1 MKNTIK
7 AIFAICLLFIIPSCN
22 NDKFF
27 ELERPNQYPW
37 NNVKELELAVRTPYL
52 LLMGN
57 AWGSPVGALGLRGF
71 AESDI
76 SQYLEGITGASYFYE
91 YYNRKW
97 GTTVLNSA
105 DKELE
110 LAFSYLYQ
118 ISTETNAPL
127 KLIQDAEDAAKD
139 VFSNMTPTDRE
150 TVKRYKG
157 ELLFMR
163 AVGYWYLART
173 WAPPYDPS
181 GTNDTKHFVL
191 CRTYVN
197 GADEIKN
204 GKLATVAEVYNSIV
218 QDLKD
223 AIALLPTT
231 YVTTELSPRTRV
243 NKYAAQAMLA
253 RVYFYMGQYAL
264 AKAQL
269 DDVINSGIYNLNDDP
284 IQAFNRNAGGGQS
297 NEIIW
302 EIAIDANSSKFDR
315 IPTIFS
321 KCNYNTNGGG
331 RGQYWNH
338 CSWAAFTMSYSIL
351 KQIGWINADLSVGP
365 TAVGDKR
372 YTQTFIRLEGYKPNP
387 YTASSNPTEYYN
399 WLNTY
404 EQRYSPITYPMV
416 WQDKHYRAPATG
428 RRSNRPMLRLAEV
441 YLTRATLRLKDG
453 DKAGAAADL
462 NVVRKRAALS
472 DISSAT
478 ITETDIENERIKE
491 LAGEHAD
498 RLLYLIAMR
507 KPIGIG
513 DRDPSKFSPIQPP
526 YSTYYW
532 QVPEAEKQNNNAYK
546 Q

>member
-1 MKNTIK
+1 MKNIYKT
-7 AIFAICLLFIIPSCN
+7 IFALCLLFTIQSCN

-37 NNVKELELAVRTPYL
+37 QTISELELAVRQPYL
-52 LLMGN
+52 LLMGS

-76 SQYLEGITGASYFYE
+76 SQYLVGITGASYYYE
-91 YYNRKW
+91 YYYRLW
-97 GTTVLNSA
+97 QTTVLNSP

-118 ISTETNAPL
+118 ISTATNAPL
-127 KLIQDAEDAAKD
+127 QLINDAETAKTD
-139 VFSNMTPTDRE
+139 VFPNMTATDRE
-150 TVKRYKG
+150 TLKRYKG

-173 WAPPYDPS
+173 WAPPYNPG
-181 GTNDTKHFVL
+181 GTNDGKYFIL
-191 CRTYVN
+191 NRTYIN

-204 GKLATVAEVYNSIV
+204 GKLATVEEVYTSIV

-223 AIALLPTT
+223 AIDNLPTS
-231 YVTTELSPRTRV
+231 YVTDEKNPRTRV

-264 AKAQL
+264 AKAQIN
-269 DDVINSGIYNLNDDP
+269 DVIGSGIYNLNDDP
-284 IQAFNRNAGGGQS
+284 IQAFNRISGEGQS

-302 EIAIDANSSKFDR
+302 EIALDINSTKFDR
-315 IPTIFS
+315 NPTIFS

-338 CSWAAFTMSYSIL
+338 CSWASFTMSYSTL
-351 KQIGWINADLSVGP
+351 MKIGWINPDLSVGP
-365 TAVGDKR
+365 TAASDKR
-372 YTQTFIRLEGYKPNP
+372 YTQTFIRLEGYKTNP
-387 YTASSNPTEYYN
+387 YTAAANPTEYYT

-404 EQRYSPITYPMV
+404 EQRYAPLTYPMV
-416 WQDKHYRAPATG
+416 WQDKHFRAPTSG
-428 RRSNRPMLRLAEV
+428 RRSNRPMIRVAEM
-441 YLTRATLRLKDG
+441 YLTRASILLMDG

-462 NVVRKRAALS
+462 NVVRKRAGLS
-472 DISSAT
+472 DISSSS

-513 DRDPSKFSPIQPP
+513 DRDASKFSPIQPP

-532 QVPEAEKQNNNAYK
+532 QVPEAEKQNNSAYK